1 MENKKKL
8 TLELVGVDGNAFSIM
23 GAFRRQALRE
33 GWTEEEIERVLT
45 EAKSKDYDHL
55 LNTIMAHCEP

>member
-23 GAFRRQALRE
+23 GAFRRQALKE

-55 LNTIMAHCEP
+55 LNTIMAHCET